1 MKLGKSS
8 KGGFLLFLRK
18 VLKLEEK
25 RYTTED
31 TLFYKRI
38 YNDGIC
44 ITKNGK
50 YNKVIEFEDINYE
63 LLSDEDRKI
72 KFNEF
77 SSFLNSFDSSV
88 SLEISYFN
96 KVGRNKEMED
106 KVVIH
111 NKIHEFENIYS
122 EFRGILKKSFEKIK
136 VKKSRYI
143 TFGVY

>member
-1 MKLGKSS
+1 KNKLKLGKSS
-8 KGGFLLFLRK
+8 KDGFLLFLRK
-18 VLKLEEK
+18 ILKLEEK
-25 RYTTED
+25 RYSVED

-72 KFNEF
+72 KFNEC

-88 SLEISYFN
+88 FLEIFYFN
-96 KVGRNKEMED
+96 HVGSNKEMED
-106 KVVIH
+106 KLVIYIKFH
-111 NKIHEFENIYS
+111 NYENI
-122 EFRGILKKSFEKIK
+122 
-136 VKKSRYI
+136 
-143 TFGVY
+143 